1 MPTVITPKGAY
12 IPLYEGS
19 NDNLV
24 TATEANNLYVTVGEE
39 KHPVK
44 AVISL
49 RTIPRYPE
57 MEVDVVNWLNNKLFS
72 DVYKITHYMIAIT
85 DKGYHLY
92 IHNPRE
98 GWSLDS
104 SSGKGDE
111 LVILTKHRELRDL
124 LYGLVQGLGSD
135 DMLNLTTYFSSLHDI
150 SINSYYNL
158 YNKTIIPAVYDKEI
172 AKRIIQDK
180 VRIFNLG
187 EEVSNDNTN
196 N

>member
-1 MPTVITPKGAY
+1 MPAVITPKGAY

-24 TATEANNLYVTVGEE
+24 TATEANNLYVTIGEE

-57 MEVDVVNWLNNKLFS
+57 VETDVVNWLNNELFS
-72 DVYKITHYMIAIT
+72 DVYKIRDYMIALT

-92 IHNPRE
+92 THDPQG
-98 GWSLDS
+98 GWSIS
-104 SSGKGDE
+104 SSSSKDDE
-111 LVILTKHRELRDL
+111 HVILTKHKELRDL
-124 LYGLVQGLGSD
+124 LYGLIQGLGSD
-135 DMLNLTTYFSSLHDI
+135 DMLSLTTYFSTVHGI
-150 SINSYYNL
+150 SINGFYNL
-158 YNKTIIPAVYDKEI
+158 HDKTITPAVYDKKV

-180 VRIFNLG
+180 VRIFNTG
-187 EEVSNDNTN
+187 KEVSDDNTN
-196 N
+196 H